1 MSPRQ
6 VELALR
12 KQRLQL
18 RSAALRD
25 EFAGHGAAF
34 APLFA
39 AGDGIREGFH
49 WLRRHPEALV
59 APVVALAVARPR
71 VLFRWAR
78 RSVVAWQAW
87 GRLQAWLA
95 SRRRTGLH

>member
-1 MSPRQ
+1 MNPQ
-6 VELALR
+6 VELALK

-39 AGDGIREGFH
+39 AGDGIREGFR

-59 APVVALAVARPR
+59 ATVVAAAVARPR

-78 RSVVAWQAW
+78 RSVIVWQAW
-87 GRLQAWLA
+87 DRFQGWLA
-95 SRRRTGLH
+95 SRRRARLH

>member
-1 MSPRQ
+1 MNQQ

-25 EFAGHGAAF
+25 ELAGHAAAF

-39 AGDGIREGFH
+39 AGDKVCAGAR
-49 WLRRHPEALV
+49 WLRRNPAATVAVGVALV
-59 APVVALAVARPR
+59 VARPR
-71 VLFRWAR
+71 AVFRWLR
-78 RSVVAWQAW
+78 RGVVVWQAW
-87 GRLQAWLA
+87 VQTRIWLDDH
-95 SRRRTGLH
+95 RRAG

>member
-1 MSPRQ
+1 MSPQ
-6 VELALR
+6 VELALK

-39 AGDGIREGFH
+39 AGDNVREGFR

-59 APVVALAVARPR
+59 ATVVALAVARPR

-78 RSVVAWQAW
+78 RSVIAWQAW
-87 GRLQAWLA
+87 GRLQAWLE
-95 SRRRTGLH
+95 SRRAGSLH